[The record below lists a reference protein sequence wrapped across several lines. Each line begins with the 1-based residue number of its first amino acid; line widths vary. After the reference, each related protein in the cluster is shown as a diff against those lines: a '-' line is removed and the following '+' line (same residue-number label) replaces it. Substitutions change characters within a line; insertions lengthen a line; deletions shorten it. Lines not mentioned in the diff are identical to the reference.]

1 LTGQIS
7 GNKSWKLF
15 LKGDAKMHAG
25 KDSSGA
31 GWGGILCKVKPFK
44 WILIIAAV
52 FILLLFL
59 GIPAYLSSD
68 SGKEFIVSRINR
80 SIDGTVAMGDFS
92 MGWFKGVRVSKLSFE
107 DNAGTTSVNVKEI
120 STKPC
125 YGLLLFGSVALGE
138 TLIDEPEVV
147 INVRDGPRNMAGAT
161 ALSHKKPPAKKEK
174 DNGLAL
180 AKIDLTVKGGGLT
193 INPALED
200 KDVKVLKV
208 SNIESK
214 VNLNPLGK
222 KSTFDVALAVAD
234 GEAESKISAQ
244 GSVKPATKKSWTLK
258 GTSGDFTVKV
268 DNLDLA
274 SLGPLFALA
283 GRDVDASGVLNAD
296 ITARIDGGRFEEL
309 QAKAVLSDF
318 KKEISGKS
326 AALAEPVKIEAEIS
340 SDKKDIRIDRL
351 NIESSFCRVDCKGGV
366 NSVDYVATADLAGL
380 QSFAGQFVDLEGYN
394 VAGTVIENGSISFKN
409 GTITA
414 RGQGEIQDFVLSDD
428 KQSTPKTSVKMNFDV
443 QVDTE
448 RDILKITSV
457 KTAADIGQ
465 VQITDSVVPLGEGAK
480 QELGLVIKA
489 DVDLKKARPFADLF
503 VPLPEGMEISG
514 RALSDVSVSKKKGK
528 FNIVIDAT
536 SVKNFKLRQAGRE
549 PFEEKEV
556 KLVLDMTCDAAE
568 KTIAI
573 NNLRVDSSHIKITK
587 GTFSQSSKKGR
598 TKLAGELEA
607 EYDLAAVSKAASAF
621 IPQGLEME
629 GKRKTKV
636 KIESVYPEG
645 EEGALA
651 ANLNTE
657 AKFGFDKARYKGLN
671 FGPTEMKIK
680 VKGGLLTIEPFTAPV
695 NNGKMNFATNFDLS
709 KTPAILQVPTPIKM
723 IDKVEVTDEMSN
735 RMLMYLNPTFANQVG
750 VSGVGN
756 LKCDKFLFPIG
767 EGTKKDIE
775 IKATVWIDD
784 LRLKP
789 MGLPGAIFTNQG
801 EFKLE
806 KTDFVLQKGLLSYD
820 NMQLNIGDNP
830 VNFSGNI
837 DIEKETYTLKII
849 LPYTLDRKTVHV
861 GDKVGNRI
869 ETQHSGN
876 IRDGLDWK
884 KIVAAAMKQVGEHYL
899 KEKAREYLDDETIK
913 QGLELLEKVLK

>member
-1 LTGQIS
+1 MTGQIS

-161 ALSHKKPPAKKEK
+161 ALSDKKHPVKKEK

-193 INPALED
+193 INPAPED

-222 KSTFDVALAVAD
+222 RSTFDVALAVAD

-283 GRDVDASGVLNAD
+283 GKDMDASGELNAD

-326 AALAEPVKIEAEIS
+326 AALAEPVRIEAEIS
-340 SDKKDIRIDRL
+340 SDEKDIRIDKL
-351 NIESSFCRVDCKGGV
+351 NIVSSFCRVDCKGGV

-380 QSFAGQFVDLEGYN
+380 QSFAGQFVDLEGHT

-414 RGQGEIQDFVLSDD
+414 RGQGEIQDFVLADD

-443 QVDTE
+443 QVDTDRE
-448 RDILKITSV
+448 ILKITSV

-489 DVDLKKARPFADLF
+489 DVDLKKAQPFADLF
-503 VPLPEGMEISG
+503 ISLPEGMEIGG
-514 RALSDVSVSKKKGK
+514 RLVSDVSVSKKKGK
-528 FNIVIDAT
+528 FNIVTDAT
-536 SVKNFKLRQAGRE
+536 SVKDFKLGQAGRE
-549 PFEEKEV
+549 PFKEKEV

-629 GKRKTKV
+629 GKRRTKV

-680 VKGGLLTIEPFTAPV
+680 VKGGLLTIEPFSTKV
-695 NNGKMNFATNFDLS
+695 NKGKLNLGAKVNFKEKPMLLE
-709 KTPAILQVPTPIKM
+709 TPKPMQIIE
-723 IDKVEVTDEMSN
+723 KVNINDETT
-735 RMLMYLNPTFANQVG
+735 REMLMYLNPIFADAVNARG
-750 VSGVGN
+750 VADFHCEKLSIPLGG
-756 LKCDKFLFPIG
+756 
-767 EGTKKDIE
+767 GTKNDLVVIGT
-775 IKATVWIDD
+775 IGIDKMHLEASNLLGQIMSIAGERSVD
-784 LRLKP
+784 
-789 MGLPGAIFTNQG
+789 MTMLPTR
-801 EFKLE
+801 
-806 KTDFVLQKGLLSYD
+806 FVLQKGFLRYD
-820 NMQLNIGDNP
+820 NMQINVGDNP
-830 VNFSGNI
+830 VNFSGAIGLDKSI
-837 DIEKETYTLKII
+837 DMEIT
-849 LPYTLDRKTVHV
+849 LPYTFAGSTIKSGEIATDRVSLPIEGTLDKP
-861 GDKVGNRI
+861 KINMQKLI
-869 ETQHSGN
+869 E
-876 IRDGLDWK
+876 
-884 KIVAAAMKQVGEHYL
+884 GEAL
-899 KEKAREYLDDETIK
+899 K
-913 QGLELLEKVLK
+913 QGLKLLEKVLK